1 MLGASK
7 AQFEINLF
15 TLRKSTSGQSRAA
28 DDRIATKGVIMARL
42 ISRFSRDETAATAI
56 EYSLIAGG
64 IALAIVGV
72 VQALGTQVKVPFT
85 TVSAALK

>member
-1 MLGASK
+1 
-7 AQFEINLF
+7 
-15 TLRKSTSGQSRAA
+15 
-28 DDRIATKGVIMARL
+28 MARL

-72 VQALGTQVKVPFT
+72 VQALGTQVKVPCT

>member
-1 MLGASK
+1 MIKFAISFFTQRTGTV
-7 AQFEINLF
+7 AQLA
-15 TLRKSTSGQSRAA
+15 GSR
-28 DDRIATKGVIMARL
+28 RSNSHQRGLIMTQL
-42 ISRFSRDETAATAI
+42 ISRFFKDQTAATAI

-85 TVSAALK
+85 TMSAALK

>member
-1 MLGASK
+1 
-7 AQFEINLF
+7 
-15 TLRKSTSGQSRAA
+15 
-28 DDRIATKGVIMARL
+28 MARL

>member
-1 MLGASK
+1 MTQL
-7 AQFEINLF
+7 INRF
-15 TLRKSTSGQSRAA
+15 FKDQS
-28 DDRIATKGVIMARL
+28 
-42 ISRFSRDETAATAI
+42 AATAI

-85 TVSAALK
+85 TVSTAIK

>member
-1 MLGASK
+1 V
-7 AQFEINLF
+7 
-15 TLRKSTSGQSRAA
+15 RAA
-28 DDRIATKGVIMARL
+28 EDRIATKGLIMAQL
-42 ISRFSRDETAATAI
+42 ISRFSKDQTAATAI

-85 TVSAALK
+85 TMSGALK